1 MQKVLA
7 TLSEKYYNNR
17 MNESIISIIRRGKT
31 PQRGFDFTITRR
43 VGKYN
48 VDFLVVATH
57 PTDAS
62 VRYEFTTKTQYS
74 ATKKLNDFFL

>member
-1 MQKVLA
+1 MTA
-7 TLSEKYYNNR
+7 NT
-17 MNESIISIIRRGKT
+17 SIVRRGKT

-57 PTDAS
+57 PTDTDI
-62 VRYEFTTKTQYS
+62 RYEFTTKTKYS

>member
-7 TLSEKYYNNR
+7 ILSKKHYNNR
-17 MNESIISIIRRGKT
+17 MNESITSIIRSGKT

-57 PTDAS
+57 PTDTDI
-62 VRYEFTTKTQYS
+62 RYEFVTKTQYS